1 VSERVSE
8 ANGTSAGRESDNGG
22 VKSGLS
28 RGLADADR
36 IGIVGFSR
44 SCYYVLEALTAG
56 SLRFRTASI
65 TDGVNAGYMLYLTA
79 VDLFG
84 DIGRRDEEAAIG
96 AMPFGAVS
104 AALQVTTLGRANLT
118 LMWEP
123 YALMRR
129 LNKPVDLI
137 VLNNNEHVL
146 TNPLARLMSQGGSV
160 DWMRFWLQ
168 GYEDSA
174 KDKVDQYQR
183 WEKLCDLQREQN
195 ADRPTFCVSSKV
207 H

>member
-65 TDGVNAGYMLYLTA
+65 THRAARSTSRGKCSA
-79 VDLFG
+79 
-84 DIGRRDEEAAIG
+84 IEALRE
-96 AMPFGAVS
+96 V
-104 AALQVTTLGRANLT
+104 LRAK
-118 LMWEP
+118 
-123 YALMRR
+123 R
-129 LNKPVDLI
+129 
-137 VLNNNEHVL
+137 
-146 TNPLARLMSQGGSV
+146 
-160 DWMRFWLQ
+160 
-168 GYEDSA
+168 
-174 KDKVDQYQR
+174 
-183 WEKLCDLQREQN
+183 
-195 ADRPTFCVSSKV
+195 
-207 H
+207 